1 MKLPYYYLWL
11 TGLFIALDSFN
22 IRYVNAQDLS
32 QQVIIRRTAYGVPHV
47 TADNMLAAGFAMGY
61 LQLEDYGQTV
71 VEGMVK
77 ARGEWTQYHEM
88 NAQERSLSLDRDA
101 SDKLK
106 YSRAVETFSLLKKET
121 QDMLTGFASGM
132 NKYIELHKSE
142 FPAWIE
148 PNFTA
153 YDVHAR
159 DIGGHS
165 AAAVSGFLRR
175 LERMSAARSTTGNR
189 MGILASESSTVW
201 ARIADQTEIPHP
213 DEGSNTWALAPS
225 RTTSGKAIL
234 LRNPHLSWNAGYY
247 EAHLTIPGVMNF
259 YGDFRIGG
267 PLITIGGY
275 NEHLGWSTTNNDPD
289 TDEIYSFQ
297 VSPQSPDHYLLD
309 GVSLP
314 LEKKRVSVKFKN
326 GEGLGEESREFL
338 FTPFGPV
345 FHRAN
350 GKIYVIRDAADGE
363 YRLAEQFL
371 MMMKARNLQ
380 EYKEAMRIQ
389 SKPSSNFTYAD
400 SKGNI
405 FYVWNAMTPQLPHA
419 SGGDTSAIAVS
430 RSEQVWQKVVP
441 FDSLPQLLNPKGG
454 YLHNENDPF
463 HYTNLNEV
471 FDAADFPQYFSQPML
486 RLRSQHALDL
496 IASKKKFSLEDVVKL
511 KYSMRLLLAERV
523 KDDLIRAV
531 QSTAPGGE
539 IAAALKQ
546 LEIWDNTVNRES
558 KGGVL
563 FEAWWERYL
572 ELANGGKRIS
582 PTAESAGYPARADSL
597 FAEIWSPA
605 KPASTPRGLA
615 SAGRAIEAFRW
626 AVEQCNKRYGS
637 WDLAW
642 GDVNRARLGSTDIP
656 ISGATGDLGSFSVL
670 WFIPH
675 KLDNQKR
682 ETRGGD
688 GWIIAVEFGKTPRA
702 YSVLAYGQSNKPDS
716 PYFADQLELFA
727 NKQMKPVAFTEADIR
742 KQVIREYRP
751 GKEVIN

>member
-1 MKLPYYYLWL
+1 MKLPTYYL
-11 TGLFIALDSFN
+11 GLFSLFIVFESFN
-22 IRYVNAQDLS
+22 ISNVNAQDLS
-32 QQVIIRRTAYGVPHV
+32 DQVIIRRTAYGVPHIK
-47 TADNMLAAGFAMGY
+47 ADNMLAAGFALGY
-61 LQLEDYGQTV
+61 IQSEDYGQTV
-71 VEGMVK
+71 IDGMVK

-88 NAQERSLSLDRDA
+88 NAQERGQSIDRDA
-101 SDKLK
+101 SSKLR
-106 YSRAVETFSLLKKET
+106 YARAVETFSLLKKET
-121 QDMLTGFASGM
+121 QDMLIGFASGM
-132 NKYIELHKSE
+132 NKYIELHRSE
-142 FPAWIE
+142 FPAWIK
-148 PNFTA
+148 PDFTGF
-153 YDVHAR
+153 DVHAR
-159 DIGGHS
+159 DIGSHS

-175 LERMSAARSTTGNR
+175 LERLSAVKTTTGNN
-189 MGILASESSTVW
+189 MGMRIFEGSTVW
-201 ARIADQTEIPHP
+201 ARLANHTEIPHP

-225 RTTSGKAIL
+225 RTSSGKAIL
-234 LRNPHLSWNAGYY
+234 LRNPHLNWNAGYY

-275 NEHLGWSTTNNDPD
+275 NERLGWSTTNNDPD

-297 VSPQSPDHYLLD
+297 ASTSSPDYYLLD
-309 GVSLP
+309 GASVP
-314 LEKKRVSVKFKN
+314 LEKKQIIIKFKN
-326 GEGLGEESREFL
+326 GEGLGEETREFL

-345 FHRAN
+345 FHREN
-350 GKIYVIRDAADGE
+350 GKIYVIRDAGDGE

-371 MMMKARNLQ
+371 MMMKARNLK
-380 EYKEAMRIQ
+380 EYKEGMRIQ
-389 SKPSSNFTYAD
+389 AKPSSNFTYAD
-400 SKGNI
+400 ADGNI
-405 FYVWNAMTPQLPHA
+405 FYVWNAMTPRLPHA
-419 SGGDTSAIAVS
+419 SGGDTSAIAVT

-471 FDAADFPQYFSQPML
+471 FDAADFPPYFSQPML

-511 KYSMRLLLAERV
+511 KYSMRLLLAERL
-523 KDDLIRAV
+523 KDDLIEAV
-531 QSTAPGGE
+531 QKTAPVGE

-546 LEIWDNTVNRES
+546 LEMWDNTVNRES

-563 FEAWWERYL
+563 FETWWERYL
-572 ELANGGKRIS
+572 ELANGGKRVPS
-582 PTAESAGYPARADSL
+582 TAESAGYPAVADSL
-597 FAEIWSPA
+597 FAEVWSPA
-605 KPASTPRGLA
+605 NPASTPQGLA
-615 SAGRAIEAFRW
+615 STDRAIEAFKW
-626 AVEQCNKRYGS
+626 AVDQCNKRYGN

-642 GDVNRARLGSTDIP
+642 GDVNRARLCNIDIP

-675 KLDNQKR
+675 KLDKQKR

-702 YSVLAYGQSNKPDS
+702 YSVLAYGQSNKPES

-727 NKQMKPVAFTEADIR
+727 NKQMKSVAFTEEDIR

-751 GKEVIN
+751 GKEVID